1 MIYSLIMGFRD
12 IVANIKKTVKTPSGN
27 VDTDSG
33 TVRFKE
39 TIRRQGKMGVGVCTY
54 EVYTANSKQE
64 ALRFLRSKPVTKD
77 YYFIEV
83 ETPEGDVGRDK
94 FEIYQM

>member
-1 MIYSLIMGFRD
+1 MGLREL
-12 IVANIKKTVKTPSGN
+12 VANIKKTVKTPSGN
-27 VDTDSG
+27 VDTGSG

-39 TIRRQGKMGVGVCTY
+39 RISRQGKMGVGVCTY
-54 EVYTANSKQE
+54 EVYTANNKQE
-64 ALRFLRSKPVTKD
+64 AIKFLRSKPVTKD

-94 FEIYQM
+94 FEIYQV